1 MPKRIRT
8 FSNIADNVLDNIIL
22 ERKEIYHMRKEISN
36 IIKDSLI
43 YYHELRR
50 VKYQERY
57 ITYLNI
63 MNE

>member
-36 IIKDSLI
+36 IIKDSLK
-43 YYHELRR
+43 YYHELKR
-50 VKYQERY
+50 VKHQERY
-57 ITYLNI
+57 FTYLNI